1 MADEEFKCKYPAVQE
16 YYDTQKE
23 MPHYKNYPRALVY
36 LKETCRSYDKQWEA
50 YEKDPKAKLKEWWE
64 TQKKSVQVALG
75 AVYSPARCCAITWEE
90 YRTKPLGGRHMIF
103 MSRKALKK
111 VPYEELK
118 ETAVF
123 QDGDQEVHITWKV
136 KPKKVKEV
144 KNVQA

>member
-16 YYDTQKE
+16 YYDRQKVA
-23 MPHYKNYPRALVY
+23 PYYTNYPRELLY
-36 LKETCRSYDKQWEA
+36 LQEACRSYDAEWEA
-50 YEKDPKAKLKEWWE
+50 YEKDPKAKLKEWWG
-64 TQKKSVQVALG
+64 TQKKYVQVALNG
-75 AVYSPARCCAITWEE
+75 VAAPARCCAIKWED
-90 YRTKPLGGRHMIF
+90 YRTGTFECRHMIF
-103 MSRKALKK
+103 MGRKALGK